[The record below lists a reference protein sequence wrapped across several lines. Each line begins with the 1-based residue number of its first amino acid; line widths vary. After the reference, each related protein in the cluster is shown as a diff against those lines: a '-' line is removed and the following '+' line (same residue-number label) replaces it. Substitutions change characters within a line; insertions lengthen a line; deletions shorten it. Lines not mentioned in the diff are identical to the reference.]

1 VDDSAVTLPASS
13 TLEGVAD
20 PERPIPSPAFVQSF
34 VGERPRAP
42 QLRRLAKIVAAGTI
56 IVALILAW
64 RFTPLSALAHPD
76 SIRQWLAEV
85 ADMPSA
91 PLVVI
96 ATFVLGGLVVFPV
109 MLLIAATAAAFGPW
123 LGFALAASGT
133 IASAVV
139 TYSVGVALGSQ
150 GMQNI
155 SGPRFNR
162 VRRSIV
168 RRGVLAVAAIRLVPI
183 APFTVVNLVA
193 GASRIPFA
201 DYLFGTIIGMAPGLI
216 LMSALGY
223 QIWTIVTEPTLANVL
238 FFVLAVVAWLAAS
251 IGAQA
256 LVLRWRRPTA

>member
-1 VDDSAVTLPASS
+1 
-13 TLEGVAD
+13 
-20 PERPIPSPAFVQSF
+20 
-34 VGERPRAP
+34 
-42 QLRRLAKIVAAGTI
+42 
-56 IVALILAW
+56 
-64 RFTPLSALAHPD
+64 
-76 SIRQWLAEV
+76 
-85 ADMPSA
+85 
-91 PLVVI
+91 
-96 ATFVLGGLVVFPV
+96 
-109 MLLIAATAAAFGPW
+109 
-123 LGFALAASGT
+123 LAASGT

-238 FFVLAVVAWLAAS
+238 LFVLAVVAWLAAS